1 MGILYTCNFTF
12 NTTTIIPPMRNPNIG
27 NQLGGRLTAANT
39 LWTQPPPGTAPA
51 IPVLNGNTAGQTNG
65 DSMQAQVTFGT
76 SNGAILPVP
85 PLTATFTY
93 TPSNDAPASQVGASP
108 FVGGGTYTCSQ
119 VFAKVQ
125 PQSGRNSPT
134 ATYVFGP
141 TPIYNGGLPG
151 NYELTI
157 VIQDSSTS
165 PVQWS
170 IDPEFETGS

>member
-1 MGILYTCNFTF
+1 M
-12 NTTTIIPPMRNPNIG
+12 
-27 NQLGGRLTAANT
+27 
-39 LWTQPPPGTAPA
+39 
-51 IPVLNGNTAGQTNG
+51 
-65 DSMQAQVTFGT
+65 
-76 SNGAILPVP
+76 
-85 PLTATFTY
+85 
-93 TPSNDAPASQVGASP
+93 
-108 FVGGGTYTCSQ
+108 
-119 VFAKVQ
+119 
-125 PQSGRNSPT
+125 GRNSPT